1 MYSLSWDKACGEE
14 AVSKRMQP
22 VLSSAATAQIS
33 AEQNRKRLQRKK
45 KMNKSCSLELEQTV
59 ALAF

>member
-1 MYSLSWDKACGEE
+1 
-14 AVSKRMQP
+14 MQP

-33 AEQNRKRLQRKK
+33 AEQNRKRLQREKK
-45 KMNKSCSLELEQTV
+45 TNKSCSLELEQTV

>member
-1 MYSLSWDKACGEE
+1 MYGLSRDKARGEN
-14 AVSKRMQP
+14 AGSKRMQP

-45 KMNKSCSLELEQTV
+45 KGIKA
-59 ALAF
+59 AL

>member
-1 MYSLSWDKACGEE
+1 MYGLSRDKARGEN
-14 AVSKRMQP
+14 AGSKRMQP

-45 KMNKSCSLELEQTV
+45 KE
-59 ALAF
+59 

>member
-1 MYSLSWDKACGEE
+1 MYGLSRDKASGEN
-14 AVSKRMQP
+14 AGSKRMQP

-33 AEQNRKRLQRKK
+33 AEQNRKRLQRGKK
-45 KMNKSCSLELEQTV
+45 THKSCSLELEQTV